1 MKSSKDIFR
10 KSIDKASAG
19 VELTPEVVSTLSNI
33 KNNMKEN
40 EILQGGLADK
50 KSLHDLARK
59 HKIKDISELEK
70 QLKIGMKVELE
81 HTNDKKKAKEI
92 AMDHIFED
100 PKYYDKLSKIE
111 AKEDKETTSSQ
122 NDKDMVEG
130 IIEIVKQV
138 KNLTNRKSIAQN
150 MIKKLKMEKVK
161 FDHDKFMESCG
172 LKKNKKTESK
182 EATGSGS
189 VGAYSAPVFGGNDE
203 FWKRSKSE
211 NPKPIENQ
219 IEKVEAKEA
228 TTSGSVGAY
237 ETPAA
242 WAKSTGKKDWRGK
255 SKTQIPGGA
264 FVSVK
269 KKCTKFPYCNKGDI
283 NALNIYQNE
292 NVNNAI
298 LNVSKK
304 LNLSETTIKAIL
316 QYEIEKLNKQTK

>member
-1 MKSSKDIFR
+1 MKSSKDTFR
-10 KSIDKASAG
+10 KSIDKAAVG
-19 VELTPEVVSTLSNI
+19 VELTPEVVMTLSKL
-33 KNNMKEN
+33 KNSMKEN
-40 EILQGGLADK
+40 ETLKGGLADK
-50 KSLHDLARK
+50 KSLQDLARK
-59 HKIKDISELEK
+59 HKLKDTSELER

-81 HTNDKKKAKEI
+81 HTDDKKKAKEI

-111 AKEDKETTSSQ
+111 
-122 NDKDMVEG
+122 
-130 IIEIVKQV
+130 
-138 KNLTNRKSIAQN
+138 
-150 MIKKLKMEKVK
+150 
-161 FDHDKFMESCG
+161 
-172 LKKNKKTESK
+172 SK

-189 VGAYSAPVFGGNDE
+189 SGAYSGPVFGGDNE
-203 FWKRSKSE
+203 FWERSKSE
-211 NPKPIENQ
+211 TPKPKKIET
-219 IEKVEAKEA
+219 KEA

-283 NALNIYQNE
+283 SALNIYQNE

-298 LNVSKK
+298 SNISKK

-316 QYEIEKLNKQTK
+316 QYEMEKLNKQTK

>member
-19 VELTPEVVSTLSNI
+19 VELTPEVVATLSNL
-33 KNNMKEN
+33 KNSMKEN

-59 HKIKDISELEK
+59 HKLKDTSELER

-111 AKEDKETTSSQ
+111 
-122 NDKDMVEG
+122 
-130 IIEIVKQV
+130 
-138 KNLTNRKSIAQN
+138 
-150 MIKKLKMEKVK
+150 
-161 FDHDKFMESCG
+161 
-172 LKKNKKTESK
+172 SK

-189 VGAYSAPVFGGNDE
+189 VGAYSGPVFGGNDE
-203 FWKRSKSE
+203 FWKKSKSE
-211 NPKPIENQ
+211 NPKFIENKV
-219 IEKVEAKEA
+219 EKIEAKEA
-228 TTSGSVGAY
+228 TTSGSVGSY
-237 ETPAA
+237 ESPAA

-255 SKTQIPGGA
+255 SKTQIPGGS

-292 NVNNAI
+292 NVNDAI
-298 LNVSKK
+298 SNVSKK

>member
-1 MKSSKDIFR
+1 MKSSKDTFR
-10 KSIDKASAG
+10 KSIDKAAVG
-19 VELTPEVVSTLSNI
+19 VELTPEVVMTLSNL
-33 KNNMKEN
+33 KNSMKE
-40 EILQGGLADK
+40 
-50 KSLHDLARK
+50 
-59 HKIKDISELEK
+59 
-70 QLKIGMKVELE
+70 
-81 HTNDKKKAKEI
+81 T
-92 AMDHIFED
+92 
-100 PKYYDKLSKIE
+100 
-111 AKEDKETTSSQ
+111 KEDYSTQSE
-122 NDKDMVEG
+122 KDMVDG

-138 KNLTNRKSIAQN
+138 KNLTNRKSIAKN
-150 MIKKLKMEKVK
+150 MVEKLKREKVD
-161 FDHDKFMESCG
+161 FDHDKFLELCG
-172 LKKNKKTESK
+172 IKKEKKSETK

-189 VGAYSAPVFGGNDE
+189 SGAYSGPVFGGDNE

-211 NPKPIENQ
+211 TPKPKKIET
-219 IEKVEAKEA
+219 KEA

-283 NALNIYQNE
+283 SALNIYQNE

-298 LNVSKK
+298 SNISKK

-316 QYEIEKLNKQTK
+316 QYEMEKLNKQTK